1 LTEAFTASA
10 SAEEDS
16 QGRVEFNQTT
26 TEDRMGPFFR
36 VYLDFL
42 VRRVV
47 HDLGNSISG
56 INSLSDYHLR
66 SGITDPGLEESLLL
80 IRESAEQS
88 RELLVA
94 VGDLLQP
101 AEPEEELVEVQTL
114 VEEAA
119 KMLSLLLPRSVKL
132 ETTGLERNN
141 SVISVL
147 RGDFLRK
154 ILALVAMDLGGLRVP
169 SGTIRLSCA
178 REGESVRVV
187 YRSIIGSASKL
198 RERAPELLKNLSSGT
213 EVEGSV
219 EGDAFV
225 LTMTFPL
232 VELFEEER

>member
-1 LTEAFTASA
+1 
-10 SAEEDS
+10 
-16 QGRVEFNQTT
+16 VELNQTT
-26 TEDRMGPFFR
+26 SEDRLGPFFR
-36 VYLDFL
+36 VYFNFL
-42 VRRVV
+42 LRRVV

-66 SGITDPGLEESLLL
+66 SGINDPGLEESLRL

-101 AEPEEELVEVQTL
+101 AETEGELVEVQTL
-114 VEEAA
+114 IEEAA
-119 KMLSLLLPRSVKL
+119 KMLSLLLPRSIKL

-141 SVISVL
+141 AIITVL

-154 ILALVAMDLGGLRVP
+154 ILAIVAMDVDSLRIP

-178 REGESVRVV
+178 REGESVRVI
-187 YRSIIGSASKL
+187 YRSMVGSASKL
-198 RERAPELLKNLSSGT
+198 RERAPELLTNLSSNV
-213 EVEGSV
+213 EVKGSV

-232 VELFEEER
+232 VTLFEGEG

>member
-1 LTEAFTASA
+1 MEL
-10 SAEEDS
+10 
-16 QGRVEFNQTT
+16 NQTT
-26 TEDRMGPFFR
+26 SEDRLGPFFR
-36 VYLDFL
+36 VYFNFL
-42 VRRVV
+42 LRRVV

-66 SGITDPGLEESLLL
+66 SGINDPGLEESLRL

-101 AEPEEELVEVQTL
+101 AETEGELVEVQTL
-114 VEEAA
+114 IEEAA
-119 KMLSLLLPRSVKL
+119 KMLSLLLPRSIKL

-141 SVISVL
+141 AIITVL

-154 ILALVAMDLGGLRVP
+154 ILAIVAMDVDSLRIP

-178 REGESVRVV
+178 REGESVRVI
-187 YRSIIGSASKL
+187 YRSMVGSASKL
-198 RERAPELLKNLSSGT
+198 RERAPELLTNLSSNV
-213 EVEGSV
+213 EVKGSV

-232 VELFEEER
+232 VTLFEGEG

>member
-1 LTEAFTASA
+1 
-10 SAEEDS
+10 
-16 QGRVEFNQTT
+16 VELNQTT
-26 TEDRMGPFFR
+26 SEDRLGPFFR
-36 VYLDFL
+36 VYFNFL
-42 VRRVV
+42 LRRVV

-66 SGITDPGLEESLLL
+66 SGINDPGLEESLRL

-101 AEPEEELVEVQTL
+101 AETEGELVEVQTL
-114 VEEAA
+114 IEEAA
-119 KMLSLLLPRSVKL
+119 KMLSLLLPRSIKL

-141 SVISVL
+141 AIITVL

-154 ILALVAMDLGGLRVP
+154 ILAIVAMDVDSLRIP

-178 REGESVRVV
+178 REGESVRVI
-187 YRSIIGSASKL
+187 YRSMVGSASKL
-198 RERAPELLKNLSSGT
+198 RERAPELLTNLSSNV
-213 EVEGSV
+213 EVKGSV

-232 VELFEEER
+232 VTLFEGEA